1 MLYVG
6 FFLTQLIIWFFFLVN
21 TTEPGVLMPRL
32 QELGMSDMNSILSKK
47 IYMQTS
53 QQQRKSLQF

>member
-6 FFLTQLIIWFFFLVN
+6 FFLTQLVICFFFLVN

-32 QELGMSDMNSILSKK
+32 QELGMSDTNSILSKK